1 MPSNPNTNSVS
12 QNASLENDGREAE
25 KRRRRRLTWTLHPAS
40 EQVAPG
46 GGGDGD
52 GDAVATGE
60 RAKRVGR
67 GGEGLR
73 EGSGRRGE
81 EEQQLLRHGWT
92 WSLLL
97 VPGLGVGTRESRIY
111 EREGPL
117 SEKGIVPAVWCRLRI
132 SPFKQRLITK

>member
-1 MPSNPNTNSVS
+1 
-12 QNASLENDGREAE
+12 
-25 KRRRRRLTWTLHPAS
+25 
-40 EQVAPG
+40 
-46 GGGDGD
+46 
-52 GDAVATGE
+52 VATGG

-73 EGSGRRGE
+73 EGSGRRGQ

-97 VPGLGVGTRESRIY
+97 VPGLGVGTRQRRIY

-117 SEKGIVPAVWCRLRI
+117 SEKGIVPAL
-132 SPFKQRLITK
+132 